1 MGNRVTLPAGT
12 TLGKASDYGID
23 VNLGTRAAPNYQS
36 IRRMSG
42 YAPTFP
48 ASTADVASYDNQ
60 GDPDE
65 DVDGRGFAASFT
77 VQGNRS
83 VSTGL
88 YLPELEALIAASRAK
103 GEAAVLDVRFY
114 HKPAVGAPNPNDAG
128 RADVTVEITRGN
140 TGNTGIESF
149 SVSITGKGGFEP
161 ITNPWTGWATN
172 PAPKITSVTPPSRAA
187 GQQVT
192 ITGSGFMGATDVK
205 FGTTSASAYTVVN
218 DSTIIAVVPAG
229 TAGNVNVTV
238 VTPAGTSPNAPYTR
252 GA

>member
-12 TLGKASDYGID
+12 TLGKAFEYGLD

-36 IRRMSG
+36 IRRMSA
-42 YAPTFP
+42 YAPAFP
-48 ASTADVASYDNQ
+48 PSTADVASYDNQ

-65 DVDGRGFAASFT
+65 DVDGRGFNASFT

-83 VSTGL
+83 VATGL
-88 YLPELEALIAASRAK
+88 YLPELEALLAASRSK

-114 HKPAVGAPNPNDAG
+114 HKPAVGTPHPTDAG
-128 RADVTVEITRGN
+128 RADVTVEITRSN
-140 TGNTGIESF
+140 TGNTGIETF
-149 SVSITGKGGFEP
+149 AVTITGKGGFDP
-161 ITNPWTGWATN
+161 IANPWTGWATN
-172 PAPKITSVTPPSRAA
+172 PAPKVTSVTPAGRAA

-192 ITGSGFMGATDVK
+192 ITGSGFLGATDVK
-205 FGTTSASAYTVVN
+205 FGTVSASALTVVN

-229 TAGNVNVTV
+229 SAGTVNVTV
-238 VTPAGTSPNAPYTR
+238 VAPAGTSPAVPYVR